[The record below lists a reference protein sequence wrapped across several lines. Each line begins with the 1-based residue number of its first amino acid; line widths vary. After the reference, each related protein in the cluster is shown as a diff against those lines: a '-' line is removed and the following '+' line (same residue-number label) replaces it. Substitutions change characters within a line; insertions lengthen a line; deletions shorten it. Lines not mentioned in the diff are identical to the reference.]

1 VDSSAT
7 LAGPVRPGWP
17 ARLLRRLGAFGV
29 TTAISLAV
37 AVPLTA
43 GGDVDAAYH
52 PRRRVVAW
60 VNAYRADA
68 GLRPLRISLSVHRAA
83 ELHSRDQAAMGLM
96 THTGSDGSDAGQ
108 RIRRQ
113 GYAWSTWG
121 ENVAYGYPTA
131 RAVVRAWMNSSG
143 HRANI
148 LNASFRHVGVG
159 VQRGANGLLYWTL
172 DFARPG

>member
-1 VDSSAT
+1 VESSAT
-7 LAGPVRPGWP
+7 LVRPGRSP
-17 ARLLRRLGAFGV
+17 RLLRRLGAFGV

-37 AVPLTA
+37 AVPLTS

-60 VNAYRADA
+60 VNAHRAEA
-68 GLRPLRISLSVHRAA
+68 GLRPVRISVAVHRAA
-83 ELHSRDQAAMGLM
+83 EYHARDQAAMSAM

-108 RIRRQ
+108 RISRQ
-113 GYAWSTWG
+113 GYTWSTWG

-131 RAVVRAWMNSSG
+131 RSVVRAWMNSPG

-148 LNASFRHVGVG
+148 LNPSFRHIGVG

>member
-1 VDSSAT
+1 MEAS
-7 LAGPVRPGWP
+7 LVRPGWP
-17 ARLLRRLGAFGV
+17 PRLLRRLGAFGV
-29 TTAISLAV
+29 TTAISLAI

-43 GGDVDAAYH
+43 EGDVDAVSY

-60 VNAYRADA
+60 VNAHRADA
-68 GLRPLRISLSVHRAA
+68 GLRPLRISYAVHRAA
-83 ELHSRDQAAMGLM
+83 EHHARDQAAMQVM

-113 GYAWSTWG
+113 GYTWSTWG

-131 RAVVRAWMNSSG
+131 RAVVRAWMNSAG

-148 LNASFRHVGVG
+148 LNRSFRHIGVG
-159 VQRGANGLLYWTL
+159 VQRGADGLLYWTL

>member
-1 VDSSAT
+1 
-7 LAGPVRPGWP
+7 
-17 ARLLRRLGAFGV
+17 LRRLGAFGV

-37 AVPLTA
+37 AVPLTSD
-43 GGDVDAAYH
+43 GDVEAAYR
-52 PRRRVVAW
+52 PRQRVVAW
-60 VNAYRADA
+60 VNAHRAAA
-68 GLRPLRISLSVHRAA
+68 GLRPVRISFAVHRAA
-83 ELHSRDQAAMGLM
+83 ELHARDQAAMGFM

-113 GYAWSTWG
+113 GYTWSMWG
-121 ENVAYGYPTA
+121 ENVAYGYGTA
-131 RAVVRAWMNSSG
+131 RAVVRAWMNSPG

-148 LNASFRHVGVG
+148 LNRSFRHIGVG